1 MILTFS
7 YLQKNWYWKEGSFIS
22 NSLRLLKIPCSITQF
37 QKSKSL
43 QFQNSFWEQIPS
55 SQNSYNLKL
64 PSGYKIPSW
73 LKIPSRKVPSR
84 KASSSYK
91 IFLVQIM
98 NNNILSDKIRDNSP
112 YILLLCTLRAKR
124 DDISH
129 HVIYKSKKNFWFS
142 YSHAI
147 LRLAPRRRNA

>member
-1 MILTFS
+1 MT
-7 YLQKNWYWKEGSFIS
+7 SFLHLAIYRRTDIEKKAA
-22 NSLRLLKIPCSITQF
+22 LPQIPFALKITQF

-73 LKIPSRKVPSR
+73 RLKIPSRKVPSR

-129 HVIYKSKKNFWFS
+129 HVIYKSKKNF
-142 YSHAI
+142 
-147 LRLAPRRRNA
+147 